1 MKRWQLDAI
10 SGDGV
15 GQPRVLFSTPEAR
28 AVVSHLRAGEEMG
41 AHRVRERAIVQVV
54 SGRVAI
60 TCGQAED
67 ECPQGALVVFEPG
80 EEHAV
85 RALEDT
91 EMLLLLVP
99 WPAPDHYPQR
109 LPRNASEAP
118 AGG

>member
-1 MKRWQLDAI
+1 MKRWQLDTI
-10 SGDGV
+10 SGEGI

-60 TCGQAED
+60 SCGQVEE
-67 ECPQGALVVFEPG
+67 ECAQGALVVFDPG

-85 RALEDT
+85 RAVEDT
-91 EMLLLLVP
+91 EILLLLAP